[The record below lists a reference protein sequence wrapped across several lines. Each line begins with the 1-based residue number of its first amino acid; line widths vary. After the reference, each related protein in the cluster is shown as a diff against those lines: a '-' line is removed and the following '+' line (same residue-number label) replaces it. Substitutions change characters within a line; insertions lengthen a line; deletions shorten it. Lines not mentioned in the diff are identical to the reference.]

1 MHSGIYAKLC
11 ALMCLV
17 GAAVGLSSCDMINE
31 DLPECRHD
39 YLLRFKYD
47 YNITGGDAFAAQ
59 VTSVNAWIYDKEG
72 HLATTVSASGEAL
85 KDPDFAIPL
94 SLEPG
99 TYDIVAWCGVDAGS
113 SFRLTT
119 ASPSPQMME
128 LGVELP
134 LTTRADYYSS
144 RDLTPL
150 WHGFLSNVEF
160 TAPEGQNTVQT
171 ATVSL
176 VKDTNHI
183 AVSLVQID
191 GTPIGRGDFSFRII
205 AANSRLAWD
214 NLPTDEADFDYIPYN
229 TKVADASAP
238 NSDNSL
244 YGVVADFSSS
254 RLMADRRPVLSITR
268 NADNTEI
275 VRIDLVK
282 YLLFVK
288 GQYKTDWTDQE
299 YLDRQDHYT
308 LTFFTDKDL
317 NWYRAIGVVINNWV
331 VVPDQPTPF

>member
-1 MHSGIYAKLC
+1 MHSGIIVKLC
-11 ALMCLV
+11 AALCFL
-17 GAAVGLSSCDMINE
+17 ASLGLSSCDMINE
-31 DLPECRHD
+31 DLPECRHE
-39 YLLRFKYD
+39 YRLRFKYD

-72 HLATTVSASGEAL
+72 RLATTVNASGEAL

-94 SLEPG
+94 QLEPG
-99 TYDIVAWCGVDAGS
+99 KYDILAWCGVESGS
-113 SFRLTT
+113 SFRLTST
-119 ASPSPQMME
+119 SPTPGMTE

-134 LTTRADYYSS
+134 LTSRADLYSA

-150 WHGFLSNVEF
+150 FHGYLADVEF
-160 TAPEGQNTVQT
+160 TAPDGQNTVQT
-171 ATVSL
+171 ATVPL
-176 VKDTNHI
+176 VKDTKHI
-183 AVSLVQID
+183 AVSLVQLD
-191 GTPIGRGDFSFRII
+191 GTPIGRGDFTFRIE
-205 AANSRLAWD
+205 AANSLLGWD
-214 NLPTDEADFDYIPYN
+214 NLPQDEASFDYFPYN
-229 TKVADASAP
+229 TKVANASAP
-238 NSDNSL
+238 DSESDL
-244 YGVVADFSSS
+244 YGVVADLSTS

-268 NADNTEI
+268 TVDNTEI

-288 GQYKTDWTDQE
+288 GNYKTGWGDQE

-331 VVPDQPTPF
+331 VVPEQDPHF